1 MAISKTCRLVTLALL
16 ATAATSLAAD
26 PVTDSLVQT
35 ERAFAQAS
43 VAKGMKDAFLAY
55 LADDS
60 VIFRPAAV
68 PGKAWMQDHPAPPIV
83 LSWRPAYA
91 EVARSGDLGF
101 TTGPYELRSQDPKD
115 TDVGYGT
122 FVTVWKRQAEGAWR
136 VALDLGTSGPQP
148 AEGVSSAVP
157 VEQGT
162 PAAPPGTKGSE
173 AKGEPAAS
181 DRDQLLAA
189 DKALSA
195 ASAAQGTA
203 AAYHAVLAPTIRL
216 LRRGA
221 APAKGPEAAGADLRR
236 HPGTLTWQPDGGDV
250 SRAGDLGYTYG
261 TAERTGNAPERGV
274 YLRIWE
280 RAPGG
285 AWRLVLDLLN
295 PLPPPPPSS

>member
-173 AKGEPAAS
+173 AKGEPPRAIAIS
-181 DRDQLLAA
+181 CSPPTRRCRPPPRRRAPPPPTMP
-189 DKALSA
+189 S
-195 ASAAQGTA
+195 SRPPSVCCA
-203 AAYHAVLAPTIRL
+203 AA
-216 LRRGA
+216 
-221 APAKGPEAAGADLRR
+221 
-236 HPGTLTWQPDGGDV
+236 
-250 SRAGDLGYTYG
+250 
-261 TAERTGNAPERGV
+261 
-274 YLRIWE
+274 
-280 RAPGG
+280 
-285 AWRLVLDLLN
+285 
-295 PLPPPPPSS
+295 PLPPRAPRPRGRSSGATPAR